1 MERILEKLVRT
12 LKEIEKDLSGIKS
25 ELVQIRKHENIAEKK
40 GGGNNGNEAE

>member
-25 ELVQIRKHENIAEKK
+25 ELAQIRKHENIAERR
-40 GGGNNGNEAE
+40 NNGNEAE